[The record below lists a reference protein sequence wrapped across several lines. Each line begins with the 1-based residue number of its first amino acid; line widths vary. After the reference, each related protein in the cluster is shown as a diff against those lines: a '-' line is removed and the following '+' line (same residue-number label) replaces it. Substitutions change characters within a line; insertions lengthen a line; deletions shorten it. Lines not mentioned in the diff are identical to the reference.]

1 MKDMRSLRAGTV
13 VLPLAAVLLAGCA
26 SDEVAPANQPPT
38 VELTTAPL
46 QGQVVSYSI
55 DIGWEGT
62 DPDGVIERYEY
73 AVDPP
78 PAFTEEEI
86 ASGGEGIQSE
96 VIPGGGSG
104 PDVTRITKVVDG
116 SPVSFDWVHTVATSH
131 HFIFQTANAESVS
144 SGGNPVPSG
153 RFTGMHAVYVRAVDD
168 DQAVSVPD
176 HVAFTAES
184 VAPEAVLTRPAVT
197 AEALILGTHPIVEW
211 TGTDPDGP
219 APVGYLTRLLRLD
232 TLDPPR
238 NVLTATANLLFKVEG
253 AWTYRDAGDPAL
265 ELDLQS
271 GGQYLFGVRAVDEAG
286 AEEPFLNLGRNV
298 FRCQAFE
305 NAANPTLTL
314 DCLSGDYSFRGDGIP
329 VQVQV
334 PAGQDLQCEVT
345 CTAEQYGE
353 TCADLRW
360 GLDVVDLDTDEGWTP
375 WSTDFVLGPISV
387 DAGVHVL
394 YVEARDS
401 LGHITL
407 ATLILDSVEFTF
419 DREALW
425 VDDSNDDLYPRDSE
439 HDAFWQARFDAYPG
453 FASGDVFEYQVFGD
467 NDRASIHPQVP
478 GLNEFGRYKMLIWDT
493 RGTGFDGETGLVKS
507 IIRNTLQQYLAAGG
521 KLWLL
526 GRLNLGATV
535 PDAAMLRGDLVYP
548 KELAPGDFAWDFLK
562 LHTTK
567 VNDDKGTDTRNNLYK
582 VRPFPG
588 RPAVY
593 DSMAVD
599 PVKQNEGLSGLGI
612 PFADAVFDPILDH
625 QEPGFAG
632 VLDSLYVYA
641 ATGNEIQGKN
651 SAYHNRLVAV
661 RWHDPDPARAQG
673 RIQWFGF
680 PMYYFNDAEAQ
691 ETLNRS
697 LDWFREETPPA
708 P

>member
-1 MKDMRSLRAGTV
+1 M
-13 VLPLAAVLLAGCA
+13 
-26 SDEVAPANQPPT
+26 
-38 VELTTAPL
+38 
-46 QGQVVSYSI
+46 
-55 DIGWEGT
+55 
-62 DPDGVIERYEY
+62 
-73 AVDPP
+73 
-78 PAFTEEEI
+78 
-86 ASGGEGIQSE
+86 
-96 VIPGGGSG
+96 
-104 PDVTRITKVVDG
+104 TRITKVVDG

-144 SGGNPVPSG
+144 NGGNPVPSG

-168 DQAVSVPD
+168 DRAVSVPD
-176 HVAFTAES
+176 HVAFTAET

-238 NVLTATANLLFKVEG
+238 NVLTATPDLLFKVEG

-329 VQVQV
+329 VEVQV
-334 PAGQDLQCEVT
+334 PAGEDLQCKVA

-401 LGHITL
+401 W
-407 ATLILDSVEFTF
+407 ATSP
-419 DREALW
+419 W
-425 VDDSNDDLYPRDSE
+425 
-439 HDAFWQARFDAYPG
+439 
-453 FASGDVFEYQVFGD
+453 
-467 NDRASIHPQVP
+467 
-478 GLNEFGRYKMLIWDT
+478 
-493 RGTGFDGETGLVKS
+493 
-507 IIRNTLQQYLAAGG
+507 
-521 KLWLL
+521 
-526 GRLNLGATV
+526 
-535 PDAAMLRGDLVYP
+535 
-548 KELAPGDFAWDFLK
+548 
-562 LHTTK
+562 
-567 VNDDKGTDTRNNLYK
+567 
-582 VRPFPG
+582 
-588 RPAVY
+588 
-593 DSMAVD
+593 
-599 PVKQNEGLSGLGI
+599 
-612 PFADAVFDPILDH
+612 
-625 QEPGFAG
+625 
-632 VLDSLYVYA
+632 
-641 ATGNEIQGKN
+641 
-651 SAYHNRLVAV
+651 
-661 RWHDPDPARAQG
+661 
-673 RIQWFGF
+673 
-680 PMYYFNDAEAQ
+680 
-691 ETLNRS
+691 
-697 LDWFREETPPA
+697 PP
-708 P
+708 